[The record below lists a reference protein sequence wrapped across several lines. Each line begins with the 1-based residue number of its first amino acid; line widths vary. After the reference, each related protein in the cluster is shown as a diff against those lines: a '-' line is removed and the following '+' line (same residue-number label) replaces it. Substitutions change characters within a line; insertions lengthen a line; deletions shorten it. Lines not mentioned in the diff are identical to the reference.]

1 MPVCWLETVCQ
12 KGITMPPG
20 ATEPPANVQLS
31 SHGLFVILS
40 ATAIALLATPLVSPA
55 MPEIARVFAE
65 NAQNEPFAQAIL
77 NAISIL
83 PGDPSVIFLVKFILL
98 SIPALFIILGAPV
111 VGWLGDNVGRKP
123 LLNSCLVIFGISG
136 ASGYFADSFFFMFL
150 GRAVLGLSI
159 AGIKTATVAMVGDY
173 YEGAER
179 NKIIGWQ
186 GSAMKVGGVIFM
198 LLGGLLANYNWQA
211 PFLGYLLAFVI
222 LPSGLIALS
231 ESLPKTSAGQE
242 QQPGGMLSDI
252 PLRSVSYVFVSA
264 TLASGL
270 FFVTPVQLPFYL
282 RNAFT
287 ATPLEIGA
295 AIAVGNTIGALISLV
310 YHRFKRHMNFVAIY
324 AFIFFSMSA
333 GYYVVA
339 AADSFGVALL
349 GMAIAGL
356 GFGLYVPNHSSWI
369 LSIVSPKRR
378 GVGVGLV
385 TTAMFLG
392 QFSAAILVQPF
403 IDPSDP
409 AAVWTTMSMILFF
422 LGVLYVVLSRIGA
435 KPLEGG

>member
-1 MPVCWLETVCQ
+1 
-12 KGITMPPG
+12 MPPE
-20 ATEPPANVQLS
+20 AIESTSEPELS
-31 SHGLFVILS
+31 KHGLFVILA
-40 ATAIALLATPLVSPA
+40 ATAIALLGTPLASPA

-65 NAQNEPFAQAIL
+65 NAQNEPFARAIL

-98 SIPALFIILGAPV
+98 SIPALFIILGAPL
-111 VGWLGDNVGRKP
+111 VGWLSDNVSRKR
-123 LLNSCLVIFGISG
+123 LLNSSLLIFGISG
-136 ASGYFADSFFFMFL
+136 ASGYFSDTFFFMFV
-150 GRAVLGLSI
+150 GRAILGLSI

-186 GSAMKVGGVIFM
+186 GSAMKIGGVVFM
-198 LLGGLLANYNWQA
+198 LLGGFLANYSWQV
-211 PFLGYLLAFVI
+211 PFLGYMLAFVI

-231 ESLPKTSAGQE
+231 ESLPKTSAGDA
-242 QQPGGMLSDI
+242 PHAGSRRPDI
-252 PLRSVSYVFVSA
+252 PLWPATYVFISA

-270 FFVTPVQLPFYL
+270 FFITPVQLPFYL

-295 AIAVGNTIGALISLV
+295 AIALGNTVGALISLT
-310 YHRFKRHMNFVAIY
+310 YYRFKRRMNFIAIY
-324 AFIFFSMSA
+324 AFIFLSMSA
-333 GYYVVA
+333 GYFVVA
-339 AADSFGVALL
+339 AAENYGVALL

-378 GVGVGLV
+378 GFGVGLV

-403 IDPSDP
+403 IDPTDP
-409 AAVWTTMSMILFF
+409 SAVWATMSLFLF
-422 LGVLYVVLSRIGA
+422 SLGVIYIVLSRVGA
-435 KPLEGG
+435 RPAANH